1 MVKSRYS
8 RFFIL
13 IIGKI
18 MDMIAEMIEVMIE
31 EKIVVSTVDIIAM
44 TIVEMIEDIVITP
57 GTGRYTDQ

>member
-1 MVKSRYS
+1 
-8 RFFIL
+8 
-13 IIGKI
+13 

-44 TIVEMIEDIVITP
+44 TIIEMIEDIVITP